1 MMSKN
6 NAYFENLKRIGHDW
20 EAARVE
26 RQARKQQII
35 DTLGWDSDELKAWY
49 EEDAAAKF
57 PFESG
62 VSKAYR
68 AWAQS
73 LSRKEDELEMD
84 DFLWDKEVADF
95 IEALRSAGIETFVYT
110 NQSTAVM
117 ENLHAFAA
125 QGCTMTG
132 PCTIT
137 RQETRWGDEEPTEV
151 MGIRFSL
158 N

>member
-1 MMSKN
+1 MLNAN
-6 NAYFENLKRIGHDW
+6 NTYFENLKCIGHEY

-35 DTLGWDSDELKAWY
+35 NTYGWESDELKAWY

-62 VSKAYR
+62 TTQAYR

-73 LSRKEDELEMD
+73 LARKEDEVEMD
-84 DFLWDKEVADF
+84 DYLWRGEVADF
-95 IEALRSAGIETFVYT
+95 IEALRSAGITSFVYT

-132 PCTIT
+132 LCTII
-137 RQETRWGDEEPTEV
+137 RKENRWGEEELTEIK
-151 MGIRFSL
+151 GIRFSL

>member
-6 NAYFENLKRIGHDW
+6 NTYFENLKRIGHDW

-95 IEALRSAGIETFVYT
+95 IEALRSAGIGTFVYT

-132 PCTIT
+132 LCTIT
-137 RQETRWGDEEPTEV
+137 RHENRWGDEEPTEV

>member
-1 MMSKN
+1 MLNKN
-6 NAYFENLKRIGHDW
+6 NAYFVNLKRLGHEY
-20 EAARVE
+20 EAARAE
-26 RQARKQQII
+26 RQARKQHII
-35 DTLGWDSDELKAWY
+35 DTLGWDSPELKAWY

-57 PFESG
+57 PFEQG
-62 VSKAYR
+62 ACKAYR
-68 AWAQS
+68 AWAS
-73 LSRKEDELEMD
+73 SISRKEDELEMD

-95 IEALRSAGIETFVYT
+95 ISTLRSAGIGTFVYT

-132 PCTIT
+132 LCTIT
-137 RQETRWGDEEPTEV
+137 RQETRWGDEEPYEV
-151 MGIRFSL
+151 QGIRFSL